1 MVKPLGLGPVWL
13 GWLMIAALA
22 WSAIPSV
29 VLGRA
34 KLPLAAELHDK
45 VLYADA
51 KMNRANSR
59 AWASRSSACRRAAS
73 AACAWVAAAAWV
85 CSADRC
91 GRTGGTG
98 SSRGWL
104 SAVADLGS
112 PRPSRE
118 TPSVTEPMTGEKL
131 NRLWADPPGAPSP
144 PRRPEGQTPL
154 LPPRPEPPRR
164 SEPST

>member
-34 KLPLAAELHDK
+34 KLPLAAE